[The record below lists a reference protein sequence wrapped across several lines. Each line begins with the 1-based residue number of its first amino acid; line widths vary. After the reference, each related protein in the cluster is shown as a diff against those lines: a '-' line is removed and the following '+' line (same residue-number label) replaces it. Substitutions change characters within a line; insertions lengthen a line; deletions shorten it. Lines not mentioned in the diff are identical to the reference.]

1 MTEPDPTAPDP
12 TAPDPTV
19 SHRPAAHA
27 APRRQLFWKI
37 CVPVVCVVTG
47 LLLATTRAV
56 SEGNELRRGDTTRLS
71 DLVRSAQADVDDAA
85 GVRDG
90 LAAQLAALQDEAAG
104 SDSDVA
110 GVLEQSRA
118 LEAAAGLAA
127 VTGPGVR
134 VTLTDAPRD
143 SDGKFPAGA
152 SPDDLVVHQQ
162 DVQSV
167 LNALWAG
174 GAVAVG
180 MQDQRIV
187 NTSAPRCIGNTL
199 LLHGRTYSPPYQMT
213 AIGDPARIEAALAA
227 EPGVRTFKQYAVR
240 YGLGYTQEASETFTV
255 PAYTGQLRTKF
266 AN

>member
-1 MTEPDPTAPDP
+1 MSVTEPDPAVSADDP
-12 TAPDPTV
+12 V
-19 SHRPAAHA
+19 VRPAHA
-27 APRRQLFWKI
+27 ARRRSQAFWKV

-47 LLLATTRAV
+47 LLFATTGAV

-85 GVRDG
+85 GVRDS
-90 LAAQLAALQDEAAG
+90 LADQLAVLQNTAAG
-104 SDSDVA
+104 SDADVA
-110 GVLEQSRA
+110 AALEQSRA
-118 LEAAAGLAA
+118 LETAAGLSA

-134 VTLTDAPRD
+134 VTLTDASRD
-143 SDGKFPAGA
+143 SDGKFPVGA

-180 MQDQRIV
+180 MQDQRVV
-187 NTSAPRCIGNTL
+187 NTTAPRCIGNTL
-199 LLHGRTYSPPYQMT
+199 LLHGRTYSPPYEMT
-213 AIGDPARIEAALAA
+213 AIGDRARIEAALAA

-240 YGLGYTQEASETFTV
+240 YGLGFTQEASDAMTV

-266 AN
+266 AR